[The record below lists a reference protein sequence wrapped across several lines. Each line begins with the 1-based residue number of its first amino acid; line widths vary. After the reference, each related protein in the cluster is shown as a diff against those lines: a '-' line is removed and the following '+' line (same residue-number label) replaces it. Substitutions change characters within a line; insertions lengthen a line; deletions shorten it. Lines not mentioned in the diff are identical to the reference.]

1 LKSSQKVDLNLS
13 YFESSS
19 NLVWKNIQKF
29 RFHSHFL
36 DSNLKNNSYF
46 YLQPKSV
53 SAQSP

>member
-1 LKSSQKVDLNLS
+1 LNLS

-29 RFHSHFL
+29 RFESHFL